1 MSIMEKRMLVNIDYN
16 KVDFVTREKTEDGF
30 LTMMI
35 TFKNGDV
42 LAYLYKEL
50 KDFMKDASTFA
61 HLGFLD
67 TIGV

>member
-1 MSIMEKRMLVNIDYN
+1 MLVDIDYN

-50 KDFMKDASTFA
+50 KEFMKDASTFA
-61 HLGFLD
+61 NLGFLD
-67 TIGV
+67 TIGVQLL

>member
-1 MSIMEKRMLVNIDYN
+1 MLVDIDYN

-42 LAYLYKEL
+42 LAYLYKES
-50 KDFMKDASTFA
+50 KEFMKDASTFA
-61 HLGFLD
+61 NLGFLD

>member
-1 MSIMEKRMLVNIDYN
+1 MERRMLVNIDYD

-30 LTMMI
+30 LTIMI

-42 LAYLYKEL
+42 LSYLYKEL

-61 HLGFLD
+61 NLGFLD

>member
-1 MSIMEKRMLVNIDYN
+1 MLVNIDYD

-30 LTMMI
+30 LTIMI

-42 LAYLYKEL
+42 LSYLYKEL

-61 HLGFLD
+61 NLGFLD

>member
-1 MSIMEKRMLVNIDYN
+1 MLVNIDYD
-16 KVDFVTREKTEDGF
+16 KIDFVTREKTKDGF

>member
-1 MSIMEKRMLVNIDYN
+1 MLVNIDYD
-16 KVDFVTREKTEDGF
+16 KIDFVTREKTKDGF

-42 LAYLYKEL
+42 LSYLYKEL

>member
-1 MSIMEKRMLVNIDYN
+1 MLVNIDYN
-16 KVDFVTREKTEDGF
+16 KVDFITREKTEDGF

-50 KDFMKDASTFA
+50 KEFMKDATTFA
-61 HLGFLD
+61 NLGFLD

>member
-1 MSIMEKRMLVNIDYN
+1 MLVDIDYG

-42 LAYLYKEL
+42 LTYLYKEL
-50 KDFMKDASTFA
+50 KEFMKDASTFA
-61 HLGFLD
+61 NLGFLD

>member
-1 MSIMEKRMLVNIDYN
+1 MLVDIDYN

-42 LAYLYKEL
+42 LAYLHKEL
-50 KDFMKDASTFA
+50 KEFMKDASTFA
-61 HLGFLD
+61 NLGFLD

>member
-1 MSIMEKRMLVNIDYN
+1 MENHTIVTLKKGEGRTIKAGGLWIFDNEID
-16 KVDFVTREKTEDGF
+16 TITG
-30 LTMMI
+30 

-50 KDFMKDASTFA
+50 KEFMKDASTFA
-61 HLGFLD
+61 NLGFLD